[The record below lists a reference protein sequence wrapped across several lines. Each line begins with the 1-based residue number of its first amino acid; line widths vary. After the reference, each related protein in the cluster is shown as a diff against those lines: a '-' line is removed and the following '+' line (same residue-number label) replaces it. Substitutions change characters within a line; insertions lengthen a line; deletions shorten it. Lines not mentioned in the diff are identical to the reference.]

1 MRIFKEFRFESA
13 HRLPHV
19 PAGHKCG
26 RIHGHSY
33 RLVVAVE
40 GPVEPGTGW
49 VRDFADVATAVKP
62 LVGTL
67 DHHLLNDIDGLDNPT
82 SEMVAQWLWDRLKG
96 ELYGLSEITVWE
108 TETSGCSHRG
118 D

>member
-26 RIHGHSY
+26 RVHGHSY
-33 RLVVAVE
+33 RFTVQVD
-40 GPVEPGTGW
+40 GPVLPEQGW
-49 VRDFADVATAVKP
+49 VADFADIRAAADP
-62 LVGTL
+62 LVAAL
-67 DHHLLNDIDGLDNPT
+67 DHRLLNDIEGLENPT
-82 SEMVAQWLWDRLKG
+82 CETVAQWLWDRLKG

-108 TETSGCSHRG
+108 TGTSGCSYNG